1 MPPKHKKQSPCG
13 YCAVNTYGTASVL
26 CSSCNFYHHQGCIP
40 GFSDELY
47 KNLVCA
53 KEAVAGTSSAI
64 TWTCE
69 KCVIT
74 TKKVESLITVLGR
87 RIDDLEEGAEK
98 TDEMVKVLTMEVG
111 ALKKKITIIE
121 KNEKEMEKLR
131 KKVSELEELKDKV
144 SVENVHKRLTELE
157 KLRENVKMVEE
168 VNMNFKELEKLK
180 ENVGAMED
188 VKKRLTE
195 VEDFEKNGKEGRA
208 TAMVFSELLERESRR
223 GNLVIYGLT
232 EPANEISDGRM
243 RAAADQVKL
252 QELVDFIGV
261 KVSIKD
267 EVKFCKRLGAKNEE
281 KTRPLLVGLKKIQLK
296 ELILINARKLAKN
309 DAWKN
314 VYVNQDITR
323 SQREGDVKTR
333 QEADRKNREM
343 DENEST
349 NWLWKAVGRRGHLR
363 LLKLRREEDTSV
375 ES

>member
-1 MPPKHKKQSPCG
+1 MPPKHKKQCPCG
-13 YCAVNTYGTASVL
+13 YCQVNTYGTASVL

-40 GFSDELY
+40 GMSNELY

-144 SVENVHKRLTELE
+144 NVENVHKRLTELE

-168 VNMNFKELEKLK
+168 ENM
-180 ENVGAMED
+180 GAMED

-195 VEDFEKNGKEGRA
+195 VEDSDKNGNEGWA
-208 TAMVFSELLERESRR
+208 TAMVFTELLERESRR

-232 EPANEISDGRM
+232 EPAHEISDGRM

-261 KVSIKD
+261 KVSIKN